1 MKEKL
6 RKSGSLAI
14 IGLLLFSGCLGLG
27 SEEAIGDNLNPQA
40 VLEVVFGET
49 VVGLGSSIQFDAS
62 ESYDEDG
69 SISSYSWDFGD
80 GSTGTNAME
89 IQKYMFPGEY
99 IVSLSV
105 TDNKGAVGNNDR
117 TVPDA
122 ATLLPEFV
130 VHVNRS
136 GNPM

>member
-40 VLEVVFGET
+40 VLEVVSGET
-49 VVGLGSSIQFDAS
+49 VVGLGSSLQFDAS

-80 GSTGTNAME
+80 GSTGTNEME
-89 IQKYMFPGEY
+89 IQ
-99 IVSLSV
+99 
-105 TDNKGAVGNNDR
+105 
-117 TVPDA
+117 
-122 ATLLPEFV
+122 
-130 VHVNRS
+130 
-136 GNPM
+136 